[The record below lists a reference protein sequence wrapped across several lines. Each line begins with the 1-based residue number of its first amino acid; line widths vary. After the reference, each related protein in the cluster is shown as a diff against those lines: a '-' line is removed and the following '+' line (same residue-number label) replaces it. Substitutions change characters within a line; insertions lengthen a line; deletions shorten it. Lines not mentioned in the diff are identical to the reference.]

1 MQICQVTVSRYRG
14 WDGPAIWS
22 PGARAL
28 LVGPN
33 NGGKSTMLRAIDLVL
48 DPHRNAYRDTLSRH
62 DFHGLDTSQ
71 PVEIEV
77 VLHGLSADDCDVF
90 EPYLE
95 GQRADGTFGGFDSPQ
110 EEFDESQLVLRL
122 ALAADLDTPAR
133 AIFARPDAGA
143 ARVTQEHKL
152 RIGWHFVPAGLDPG
166 RELAFYQGSVFAKLF
181 ERVDLSVELD
191 DLRAGIEQARTGLM
205 ANTHVDA
212 TRRELESAAL
222 RLSLT
227 SGTDPLDFH
236 VLSMSDRRVL
246 QSLEPVLRGR
256 RTDDHLPLR
265 SHGAGALRILL
276 LAAVL
281 QQSRL
286 HENNLILALEE
297 PEQNL
302 EPINQR
308 LVARSMLFAE
318 TSSAAQT
325 LVSTHSPAIL
335 STRPLE
341 ELHLVRDDDGHAAV
355 RSLSMASPSDHRFF
369 ERHARSGL
377 VDGLYADAVLLIEGP
392 TERGGL
398 PPFWSRAFPVHGID
412 EHRIELVDCES
423 IDRMAPYV
431 RFFRA
436 VGIPVVALC
445 DCDADKADTRADIL
459 AAGPNLLVHWGR
471 WVDWEGVIGGHADS
485 SVLADVLD
493 ELLVDLDGWPRWGAS
508 LGETARNAHPDPGH
522 VDTCTSVRTLVA
534 GYPDDQRR
542 SVLTALLRSAQPAFK
557 TARDHRR
564 IAEALPD
571 VPRPMIGTMLMIHA
585 VAAHNPFIPAEYAH

>member
-1 MQICQVTVSRYRG
+1 MQICQVTVTRYRG
-14 WDGPAIWS
+14 WQGPTLWR
-22 PGARAL
+22 PGARAVL
-28 LVGPN
+28 IGPN
-33 NGGKSTMLRAIDLVL
+33 NGGKSSLLRAIDLVL

-62 DFHGLDTSQ
+62 DFHGLDVSQ

-77 VLHGLSADDCDVF
+77 VLHELTAEDCDVF

-122 ALAADLDTPAR
+122 ALTAELDTPAR
-133 AIFARPDAGA
+133 AIFARPDAEA

-181 ERVDLSVELD
+181 ERVDLSAELD
-191 DLRAGIEQARTGLM
+191 DLRTGIEQARTGLM
-205 ANTHVDA
+205 ANSHVDA

-256 RTDDHLPLR
+256 RTEDHLPLR
-265 SHGAGALRILL
+265 SHGAGAMRILL

-281 QQSRL
+281 QQARL
-286 HENNLILALEE
+286 HDSNLILAIEE

-308 LVARSMLFAE
+308 LVARSMLFAD
-318 TSSAAQT
+318 TSSASQT

-355 RSLSMASPSDHRFF
+355 RSLSTASPSDHRFF

-377 VDGLYADAVLLIEGP
+377 VDGLYADAVLLVEGP

-398 PPFWSRAFPVHGID
+398 PPLWSKAFPLHGMD
-412 EHRIELVDCES
+412 EHRVELIDCES

-436 VGIPVVALC
+436 VGIRVVALR
-445 DCDADKADTRADIL
+445 DCDADKTDTLADVL
-459 AAGPNLLVHWGR
+459 AASPNLLVHWGR
-471 WVDWEGVIGGHADS
+471 WVDWEGVIGGNSDIA
-485 SVLADVLD
+485 VLARVLD
-493 ELLVDLDGWPRWGAS
+493 ELIVDLDGWAQWGTS
-508 LGETARNAHPDPGH
+508 LCDTARNAHPDPGH
-522 VDTCTSVRTLVA
+522 LGACTSVSTLVA
-534 GYPDDQRR
+534 GYPLAQRQ
-542 SVLTALLRSAQPAFK
+542 SVITALLRGKQPAFK
-557 TARDHRR
+557 TARDHRV
-564 IAEALPD
+564 IAEALSD
-571 VPRPMIGTMLMIHA
+571 VPRPLIGTMLMIHA
-585 VAAHNPFIPAEYAH
+585 VAADNPWIPAEYAH